1 MPKKGTHSS
10 NSLFSR
16 HNAWKARTILDL
28 YNDMKQR
35 IPEIIR
41 SQYTVQAIDAIFSR
55 PIFSATDF
63 SANSGIP
70 KRSALSDPC
79 GSGQG
84 MMYLKSLRREM
95 GARQAV
101 TSSRTLIG
109 IMNGDVRQ
117 A

>member
-41 SQYTVQAIDAIFSR
+41 SQYTVQAIDAIFSW
-55 PIFSATDF
+55 PIFSSNDF
-63 SANSGIP
+63 SANSGIQ
-70 KRSALSDPC
+70 KRVVLRILVDLTGHDVLEILEEENGSQAGSYQFPDPDRN
-79 GSGQG
+79 
-84 MMYLKSLRREM
+84 YER
-95 GARQAV
+95 
-101 TSSRTLIG
+101 
-109 IMNGDVRQ
+109 
-117 A
+117 